1 VAAHRKFTLLPVV
14 QGLDIV
20 TDCRNGSITLCTRS
34 LGDLTRLTQRQA
46 RYTAEWL
53 QGQYYSWFIVQAA
66 TWLRQMNEHR

>member
-1 VAAHRKFTLLPVV
+1 MAAHRKFTLLPVA

-46 RYTAEWL
+46 HYTVEWL
-53 QGQYYSWFIVQAA
+53 QGQYCIIHGSLCKLQYGADK
-66 TWLRQMNEHR
+66 